1 VGSQGLGEVGA
12 LAGSALGGGA
22 ATGAAGGRGSVERPP
37 SEMVQG
43 SD

>member
-1 VGSQGLGEVGA
+1 MGSQGLGEVGA

-22 ATGAAGGRGSVERPP
+22 ATGAAGGVSVKRPP